1 MAKQLQLWLEKISD
15 NEWAPI
21 PRIETSQLKVRC
33 KEENSGFQDNE
44 FRLKIK
50 SIEGHPTHRSWY
62 VEWNFGYEGYKNKG
76 DTDYCEKHGAINYS
90 KTIHLSKSV
99 DKHFVD
105 GASLKFCLHKKKWVY
120 FVNEA
125 GEVKVPFDCF
135 NKHNTHQDKA
145 SLNYKGKIITIN
157 YEISIKKQTNPY
169 QMLDVYK
176 FGKEV
181 IIPSYNAKTQREH
194 ARQLAEE
201 SESGEKPA
209 PVAPAKPAKPAPAKP
224 GPAKPADQSKAKPA
238 PQPSKAKPK
247 NDGGPPY
254 NVYFEPMTLKEY
266 TTLGIALTKDNFKS
280 KMKAPLT
287 SDDVQNY
294 EHAVKC
300 VTYAKAIQE
309 KSEENPSYRGFLS
322 ISSEYGLN
330 GDFQSGKRI
339 RNMANEIAVWLGQ
352 IKRALDNDQISA
364 EDYLGMIQLNVVKN
378 KLLKDFFKEVGFE
391 KGEKFC
397 IDRHAMFVDEMNT
410 FEQGV
415 KQMSG

>member
-50 SIEGHPTHRSWY
+50 GIEGHPTHRSWY
-62 VEWNFGYEGYKNKG
+62 VEWNFGYEGYKNDGK
-76 DTDYCEKHGAINYS
+76 TDYCENNGAINYS

-105 GASLKFCLHKKKWVY
+105 GASLKFCLHKKKWLA
-120 FVNEA
+120 FVNVA
-125 GEVKVPFDCF
+125 GEVNVPFDCF
-135 NKHNTHQDKA
+135 NSHNTHEDKA
-145 SLNYKGKIITIN
+145 SLNYKGIIITIN
-157 YEISIKKQTNPY
+157 YVISIKKQTNPY

-181 IIPSYNAKTQREH
+181 IIPSYNAKTHREH
-194 ARQLAEE
+194 ARQMVED
-201 SESGEKPA
+201 SEIGGEA
-209 PVAPAKPAKPAPAKP
+209 RTIAPAKPAPAKP
-224 GPAKPADQSKAKPA
+224 APAKPAKPADQSKAKPA
-238 PQPSKAKPK
+238 PQPSKSEPK
-247 NDGGPPY
+247 NNGGPPY
-254 NVYFEPMTLKEY
+254 NVNFEPMTLKEY
-266 TTLGIALTKDNFKS
+266 NSLGQALTKDNFKS

-294 EHAVKC
+294 ELAVKC
-300 VTYAKAIQE
+300 VNYAKAIEE
-309 KSEENPSYRGFLS
+309 KSEVNPSYRGFLS
-322 ISSEYGLN
+322 IGNEYGQN

-339 RNMANEIAVWLGQ
+339 RNMANEIAVWSGQ
-352 IKRALDNDQISA
+352 IMRALKNDQISPK
-364 EDYLGMIQLNVVKN
+364 DYLGMIQLNVVKN
-378 KLLKDFFKEVGFE
+378 KLLKDFFKDVGWA

-397 IDRHAMFVDEMNT
+397 SDRHAMFVDEMNT